1 MYKRQDKVVTP
12 HNSLTRVCF
21 RYNYNYR
28 YKNGT
33 NMTTKEKQLKASR
46 RGSVRY
52 VTSHSEMRPIDQS
65 GAPFTNTLE
74 FVNRTAH

>member
-1 MYKRQDKVVTP
+1 MYECQDKVVTP
-12 HNSLTRVCF
+12 HNPLTRVCF

-33 NMTTKEKQLKASR
+33 NMTTKEEQLEASC

-52 VTSHSEMRPIDQS
+52 VSRAQ
-65 GAPFTNTLE
+65 
-74 FVNRTAH
+74 V